1 MDVALYLANPNQFI
15 SCYLADYQFTFADSK
30 ANHVDVAYKRMS
42 ELITQRGLC
51 RFTHLY
57 FGAEFCEYLLP
68 SRTELEEYIRISKD
82 TGLFP
87 VFVTPVVTDYGI
99 SRLVESF
106 DYLDAQDIQYA
117 VVVNDYGVLT
127 LLDTQHSV
135 CEIIAGRV
143 LDKTSHDPRIPEDE
157 LLQYYSPAGI
167 RYACEPGIESG
178 RSTDILSKMGICRFE
193 FDLPIVG
200 LELKSTK
207 AHHSLYWPFH
217 YLSTGRVCIFRS
229 INKTG
234 KEKFLVGDIPCNR
247 PCKKLELE
255 LRKPL
260 NGYHFE
266 HGIRKSS
273 QYLMQKGNTLFYL
286 YENPNISQQ
295 FTQFDRII
303 LQIL

>member
-1 MDVALYLANPNQFI
+1 MIYKEHLIELYINGKEAELVSQDSVNIRFNNVLFDPTKI
-15 SCYLADYQFTFADSK
+15 SFT
-30 ANHVDVAYKRMS
+30 
-42 ELITQRGLC
+42 Q
-51 RFTHLY
+51 
-57 FGAEFCEYLLP
+57 AE
-68 SRTELEEYIRISKD
+68 
-82 TGLFP
+82 
-87 VFVTPVVTDYGI
+87 
-99 SRLVESF
+99 
-106 DYLDAQDIQYA
+106 
-117 VVVNDYGVLT
+117 
-127 LLDTQHSV
+127 
-135 CEIIAGRV
+135 
-143 LDKTSHDPRIPEDE
+143 
-157 LLQYYSPAGI
+157 YS
-167 RYACEPGIESG
+167 
-178 RSTDILSKMGICRFE
+178 FE